1 RTLTTAIADGF
12 LVSTP
17 TGSTAYSLSSGGSI
31 VHPLVSSL
39 LLTPICPRSLSFRP
53 LVLPANTP
61 ITLRI
66 DEVNRGKEIEVSVD
80 GVRRREGLKTGM
92 EVRVIGEEVRTA
104 GAPGARHWMG
114 GVPSIVRSGGAADGE
129 DHWVGG
135 LNSLLKFNYP
145 FGEDG

>member
-1 RTLTTAIADGF
+1 MW
-12 LVSTP
+12 
-17 TGSTAYSLSSGGSI
+17 
-31 VHPLVSSL
+31 
-39 LLTPICPRSLSFRP
+39 P

-66 DEVNRGKEIEVSVD
+66 DQENRGKEIEVSVD
-80 GVRRREGLKTGM
+80 GERRQQGLKTGM
-92 EVRVIGEEVRTA
+92 EVRVVGEEVEAHGGPDQRDWL
-104 GAPGARHWMG
+104 R
-114 GVPSIVRSGGAADGE
+114 GVPSIVRSGGPSDGE